1 MDEMLTKIAKLN
13 EAQAANRIDE
23 ATWKKIFDAAA
34 DGMIVV
40 DRKGTI
46 MAVNDRI
53 IHMFGYPSEELVG
66 KPVHILLAPEF
77 IERHKQ
83 HIPLWFKNPTA
94 RPMESGRTLQGRN
107 CDGEIVNVQ
116 ISIAPTVYYGG
127 VLGVATLRPV
137 TGG

>member
-53 IHMFGYPSEELVG
+53 IHMFG
-66 KPVHILLAPEF
+66 
-77 IERHKQ
+77 
-83 HIPLWFKNPTA
+83 
-94 RPMESGRTLQGRN
+94 
-107 CDGEIVNVQ
+107 
-116 ISIAPTVYYGG
+116 
-127 VLGVATLRPV
+127 
-137 TGG
+137 